1 MLLKKDPLKY
11 VVIISQFGK
20 FQNLILDHV
29 GKFLHFFYL
38 RLKNPAWRETLD
50 KELVLCS
57 SKTIPLCNPSRE
69 LQTLTKETKRHN
81 LSQLSQLSFEELEGK
96 FAYFVK

>member
-1 MLLKKDPLKY
+1 MLLKRDPLKY

-20 FQNLILDHV
+20 TQNE
-29 GKFLHFFYL
+29 FWTMWENSNFFL

>member
-1 MLLKKDPLKY
+1 MLRALN
-11 VVIISQFGK
+11 FGPCR
-20 FQNLILDHV
+20 NILI
-29 GKFLHFFYL
+29 FFP

-96 FAYFVK
+96 FVYDC